1 MMVALLF
8 CISQKATA
16 QSNKK
21 IVQVSG
27 LVMNGDS
34 TQTLFNVHIF
44 NIQTGRGTTSD
55 FRGWFSKAFYA
66 GDAVIFSAIGYKNR
80 TILIPDDVGDTYTIL
95 MALEDDITQ
104 LADVEVNPFPTE
116 ELFKEAFLAMNLN
129 DQQESVLDAFSRDN
143 VQRMVV
149 EMPLGGSP
157 DANFRYMMNQQYNQQ
172 IYRSGPTSN
181 PLLNPFAWANF
192 IKSLKKKDK

>member
-1 MMVALLF
+1 MF
-8 CISQKATA
+8 CFSQNVKA
-16 QSNKK
+16 QSSDK

-27 LVMNGDS
+27 LVMNADS
-34 TQTLFNVHIF
+34 TQTLFGVHIF
-44 NIQTGRGTTSD
+44 NIKTGRGTVSD

-66 GDAVIFSAIGYKNR
+66 GDAIIFSAIGYKDR
-80 TILIPDDVGDTYTIL
+80 TILIPDDVGDTYTIV

-104 LADVEVNPFPTE
+104 LPDVEVNPFPTE
-116 ELFKEAFLAMNLN
+116 ELFKEAFLAMNL
-129 DQQESVLDAFSRDN
+129 DERQESVLDAFSRDN
-143 VQRMVV
+143 VQRMVI

-172 IYRSGPTSN
+172 IYRSGPTAN